1 LFSGA
6 FAFLF
11 GGIFYMSN
19 DFQSGSR
26 SGYRAKRKK
35 TNIIL
40 NSLIVIVLA
49 LIFFVAYTIFLSGDD
64 KAAPKKEDTKTA
76 ANQASEKEDKDTE
89 KNDAARETVEDT
101 ETDTEENADEE
112 SEEASA
118 PEQEDDSQAVITEGN
133 GTTNVVRTI
142 ENPAWKPVGTVQTG
156 EHTPVYDE
164 SHVDWQEMQ
173 KAISYATGLEES
185 NMTLYWLGRD
195 KTTGTG
201 SFSTVASK
209 DKQQKFNVYLEWV
222 DGEGWKPV
230 KVEELSSIE

>member
-1 LFSGA
+1 
-6 FAFLF
+6 
-11 GGIFYMSN
+11 MSN

-64 KAAPKKEDTKTA
+64 KAAPKKEDTKTTE
-76 ANQASEKEDKDTE
+76 NQASEKEDKDTE
-89 KNDAARETVEDT
+89 KNDAARETEGDT
-101 ETDTEENADEE
+101 DSEENADEE

-118 PEQEDDSQAVITEGN
+118 PEQEDDSQAVITEGD

-142 ENPAWKPVGTVQTG
+142 ENPTWKPVGTVQTG
-156 EHTPVYDE
+156 EHAPVYDE
-164 SHVDWQEMQ
+164 SHVDWQEMR

-195 KTTGTG
+195 KASGTG

-209 DKQQKFNVYLEWV
+209 DKTQKYNVYLEWV
-222 DGEGWKPV
+222 DGAGWKPV
-230 KVEELSSIE
+230 KVEELSAIE

>member
-1 LFSGA
+1 
-6 FAFLF
+6 
-11 GGIFYMSN
+11 MSN

-35 TNIIL
+35 TNLIL

-64 KAAPKKEDTKTA
+64 QAASEKEETKTA
-76 ANQASEKEDKDTE
+76 ANQASEKKDKAADDKAASDKADKAASDKAGNDKAKEETE
-89 KNDAARETVEDT
+89 SEGST
-101 ETDTEENADEE
+101 DEE
-112 SEEASA
+112 SQEAA
-118 PEQEDDSQAVITEGN
+118 DPEKEDDSQAVVTEGD
-133 GTTNVVRTI
+133 GSSNVVRTI

-156 EHTPVYDE
+156 EHSPVYE
-164 SHVDWQEMQ
+164 KSSVDWQEML

-185 NMTLYWLGRD
+185 NMTVYWLGRD
-195 KTTGTG
+195 KASGSG

-209 DKQQKFNVYLEWV
+209 DKTQKYNVYLQWV
-222 DGEGWKPV
+222 DGEGWTPT

>member
-1 LFSGA
+1 
-6 FAFLF
+6 
-11 GGIFYMSN
+11 MSN

-64 KAAPKKEDTKTA
+64 KAAPKQEDTKTA

-89 KNDAARETVEDT
+89 KNDAAKETKDD
-101 ETDTEENADEE
+101 TDTEEIADEV

-118 PEQEDDSQAVITEGN
+118 PEQEDDSQAVISEGD

-156 EHTPVYDE
+156 EHATVYDKT
-164 SHVDWQEMQ
+164 SVDWQEML
-173 KAISYATGLEES
+173 KAVSYATGLEET
-185 NMTLYWLGRD
+185 NMTVYWFGRD
-195 KTTGTG
+195 KSDGVGT
-201 SFSTVASK
+201 FSTVASK
-209 DKQQKFNVYLEWV
+209 DKQQKYKVYLDWV

>member
-1 LFSGA
+1 
-6 FAFLF
+6 
-11 GGIFYMSN
+11 MSN

-35 TNIIL
+35 TNLIL

-64 KAAPKKEDTKTA
+64 QAASEKEETKTT
-76 ANQASEKEDKDTE
+76 ANQASEKKNKAADDKAASD
-89 KNDAARETVEDT
+89 KADKAGNDKAKEET
-101 ETDTEENADEE
+101 E
-112 SEEASA
+112 SEGSKDDESQEAA
-118 PEQEDDSQAVITEGN
+118 TPEKEDESQAIVTEGD
-133 GTTNVVRTI
+133 GSSNVLRTI

-156 EHTPVYDE
+156 EHTPVYD
-164 SHVDWQEMQ
+164 SSSVDWQEML

-195 KTTGTG
+195 KTSGSG

-209 DKQQKFNVYLEWV
+209 DKTQKYNVYLQWV
-222 DGEGWKPV
+222 DGAGWMPT
-230 KVEELSSIE
+230 KVEELSSIQ

>member
-1 LFSGA
+1 
-6 FAFLF
+6 
-11 GGIFYMSN
+11 MSN

-64 KAAPKKEDTKTA
+64 KAAPKKEETKTTE
-76 ANQASEKEDKDTE
+76 NQASEKEDKDTE
-89 KNDAARETVEDT
+89 KNDAARETEGDT
-101 ETDTEENADEE
+101 DSEENADEE

-118 PEQEDDSQAVITEGN
+118 PEQEDDSQAVITEGD

-142 ENPAWKPVGTVQTG
+142 ENPTWKPVGTVQTG
-156 EHTPVYDE
+156 EHAPVYDE
-164 SHVDWQEMQ
+164 SHVDWQEMR

-195 KTTGTG
+195 KASGTG

-209 DKQQKFNVYLEWV
+209 DKTQKYNVYLEWV

-230 KVEELSSIE
+230 KVEELSAIE

>member
-1 LFSGA
+1 
-6 FAFLF
+6 
-11 GGIFYMSN
+11 MNN

-35 TNIIL
+35 TNLIL

-64 KAAPKKEDTKTA
+64 KASQKEEQTKTA
-76 ANQASEKEDKDTE
+76 ANEASEKEAKNTEDKTAVEGTE
-89 KNDAARETVEDT
+89 KDSDS
-101 ETDTEENADEE
+101 EESADEE

-118 PEQEDDSQAVITEGN
+118 SEQEDDSQAVITEGD
-133 GTTNVVRTI
+133 GSSNVSRTI

-156 EHTPVYDE
+156 EHTPVYD
-164 SHVDWQEMQ
+164 SSSADWQEML

-185 NMTLYWLGRD
+185 NMTVYWLGRD
-195 KTTGTG
+195 KTTDTG

-209 DKQQKFNVYLEWV
+209 DKTQKYNVYLEWV
-222 DGEGWKPV
+222 DGEGWKPT
-230 KVEELSSIE
+230 KVEELSAIQ

>member
-1 LFSGA
+1 
-6 FAFLF
+6 
-11 GGIFYMSN
+11 MNN

-26 SGYRAKRKK
+26 STYRAKRKK

-40 NSLIVIVLA
+40 NSLIAIVLA
-49 LIFFVAYTIFLSGDD
+49 LILFVAYTIFLSGDD
-64 KAAPKKEDTKTA
+64 KAAPEKEETKTTE
-76 ANQASEKEDKDTE
+76 NQSSEKVDKDAE
-89 KNDAARETVEDT
+89 KSDAAKETE
-101 ETDTEENADEE
+101 EESDTEENPVEE

-118 PEQEDDSQAVITEGN
+118 PEQEDDSQAIITEGD
-133 GTTNVVRTI
+133 GSSNVVRTI

-156 EHTPVYDE
+156 EHTPVYD
-164 SHVDWQEMQ
+164 SSSVDWQEML

-209 DKQQKFNVYLEWV
+209 DKQQKYNVYLEWV
-222 DGEGWKPV
+222 DGEGWRPT
-230 KVEELSSIE
+230 KVEELAAIQ

>member
-1 LFSGA
+1 
-6 FAFLF
+6 
-11 GGIFYMSN
+11 MSN

-64 KAAPKKEDTKTA
+64 KAAPTKEDTKTT
-76 ANQASEKEDKDTE
+76 ANQPSEKEDKDTE
-89 KNDAARETVEDT
+89 KNDAAQETQKD
-101 ETDTEENADEE
+101 TDTEEITDEE

-118 PEQEDDSQAVITEGN
+118 PEQEDDSQAVISEGD

-142 ENPAWKPVGTVQTG
+142 ENPAWKPVGTVQAG
-156 EHTPVYDE
+156 EHAPVYDE
-164 SHVDWQEMQ
+164 SHVDWQEMR

-195 KTTGTG
+195 KASGTG

-209 DKQQKFNVYLEWV
+209 DKTQKYNVYLEWV

>member
-1 LFSGA
+1 
-6 FAFLF
+6 
-11 GGIFYMSN
+11 MSN

-64 KAAPKKEDTKTA
+64 KAAPKKEDTKTTE
-76 ANQASEKEDKDTE
+76 NQASEKEDKDTE
-89 KNDAARETVEDT
+89 KNDASRETEED
-101 ETDTEENADEE
+101 TDTEEVTDEE

-118 PEQEDDSQAVITEGN
+118 PEEADDSQAVITEGD

-156 EHTPVYDE
+156 EHAPVYDE
-164 SHVDWQEMQ
+164 SHVDWQEML

-209 DKQQKFNVYLEWV
+209 DKQQKYNVYLEWV

-230 KVEELSSIE
+230 KVEELSTIGQ

>member
-1 LFSGA
+1 
-6 FAFLF
+6 
-11 GGIFYMSN
+11 MSN

-64 KAAPKKEDTKTA
+64 KAAPEKEDTKTA
-76 ANQASEKEDKDTE
+76 VNQTSEKEDKDTE
-89 KNDAARETVEDT
+89 KNDTAQETEED
-101 ETDTEENADEE
+101 TDTEEVTDEE
-112 SEEASA
+112 SEEAAA
-118 PEQEDDSQAVITEGN
+118 PEQEDDSQAVITEGD

-156 EHTPVYDE
+156 EHTPVYDK
-164 SHVDWQEMQ
+164 SHVDWQEML

-195 KTTGTG
+195 KTTGAG

-209 DKQQKFNVYLEWV
+209 DKQLKYNVYLEWV

-230 KVEELSSIE
+230 KVEELSSIEQ

>member
-1 LFSGA
+1 
-6 FAFLF
+6 
-11 GGIFYMSN
+11 MSN

-64 KAAPKKEDTKTA
+64 KAAPKKEDTKTTES
-76 ANQASEKEDKDTE
+76 QSSEKEDKDTE
-89 KNDAARETVEDT
+89 KNDTARETEED
-101 ETDTEENADEE
+101 TDTEENADEE

-118 PEQEDDSQAVITEGN
+118 PEQEDDSQAVITEGD

-142 ENPAWKPVGTVQTG
+142 ENPTWKPVGTVQTG
-156 EHTPVYDE
+156 EHAPVYDE
-164 SHVDWQEMQ
+164 SHVDWQEMR

-195 KTTGTG
+195 KASGTG

-209 DKQQKFNVYLEWV
+209 DKTQKYNVYLEWV

-230 KVEELSSIE
+230 KVEELSAIE